1 MADAQSRTSLFQE
14 HRIPTEGSD
23 TLHATI
29 MLPKPPIFPKRLVFI
44 PPLIG
49 ARASQGLIVSRNL
62 ARRGSIL
69 LSFEYCGHAGS
80 TGAFELDKTILDTQ
94 YALRWADDY
103 ARRRGFPLH
112 ALAMCY
118 GAVSLMALF
127 RRGKQKQ
134 RCPFWSL
141 STVSGLFRMD
151 RIIRF
156 EDFAPFFSEHVGIE
170 LDEALQSPEIC
181 DAVDWQGDRF
191 RGALREYLT
200 GIFPGLRVG
209 HDHFEEL
216 QYDRVD
222 VRRTLRQ
229 LSAAR
234 YLDSV
239 TIPRRVPCNV
249 VYGRNDQVMSLD
261 TPRECD
267 RYRKQASEVIPHAVF
282 HEWEVDHF
290 AQGPDREALID
301 ELGDFFEES
310 EARAV
315 DLTDRSGRLQETR
328 R

>member
-1 MADAQSRTSLFQE
+1 MAVSQSKTPLFQE

-23 TLHATI
+23 SLHATI
-29 MLPKPPIFPKRLVFI
+29 MLPKPPIFPKRLVLI
-44 PPLIG
+44 PPLVG
-49 ARASQGLIVSRNL
+49 ARASQGLILSRNL

-69 LSFEYCGHAGS
+69 LSFEYCGHPRS
-80 TGAFELDKTILDTQ
+80 TGTFELDKTILDTQ
-94 YALRWADDY
+94 CALHWADDY
-103 ARRRGFPLH
+103 ARQRGLPLH

-118 GAVSLMALF
+118 GAVALMALF
-127 RRGKQKQ
+127 RRGNE
-134 RCPFWSL
+134 RCPLWSL

-156 EDFAPFFSEHVGIE
+156 EDFAPRFSDHVGIE
-170 LDEALQSPEIC
+170 LDSAMQSPEIS
-181 DAVDWQGDRF
+181 DNVDWQGDRF

-239 TIPRRVPCNV
+239 TIPREVPCNV
-249 VYGRNDQVMSLD
+249 VYGRNDKVMSLD
-261 TPRECD
+261 TPQGRD
-267 RYRKQASEVIPHAVF
+267 SYRKRASELIPHAVF
-282 HEWEVDHF
+282 HQWEVDHF

-301 ELGDFFEES
+301 QLGDFFEES